1 MRRAAPLFLLALVAA
16 VLPAVPAP
24 PEEGTD
30 AAFDRATV
38 PAAGRQA
45 AILTVPRFG
54 RYAVTVKSAQGTG
67 LQVVDRMAGPG
78 PIEGS
83 AGERDG
89 RLDVLLE
96 RGEYKVL
103 THGHA
108 KASGEAS
115 LAVRTFVEKHA
126 PRAPLLVELKR
137 VEGTLDDFEQL
148 SYWIEV
154 KERRMLTFEAAGR
167 NLADLRL
174 WKDGNWLAE
183 PVPAAQVIQP
193 TLGKALRFCRLAADV
208 EPGVYLLTAYGGPPQ
223 PWAEDDG
230 GHPFHLR
237 FGVPYLGH
245 AGRARHTIG
254 PLGTDRFIV
263 AASTNYLRL
272 ELPEPR
278 AASLEVGTWDPD
290 NPFAAAEQSA
300 AITKKS
306 LPPVAEIESESRDEK
321 PHIVTVTGAEGQPY
335 VLQHFEAR
343 DEYTFDGDADYWIST
358 VHSGKPEDSVDA
370 TGIVTRRRVRTGERP
385 GPVEPFLA
393 ETVLLDGK
401 TGWARH
407 ANLLDTLTVFLQVK
421 EAGSYQI
428 LSKGAEARFRIEPF
442 LTTRPARY
450 EPPAFQGPGSMWNLD
465 AGFFVLTVEPVKKGI
480 LDVAVRPSGLV
491 DFVLE
496 KVGLGRDVPGRPV
509 RPAVRFGKVGLESGF
524 SYTLYLNRQPQV
536 RAGVI
541 LRRLPLDLTNPLALA
556 QQAGETVTVPFEAK
570 EASTLR
576 AEAEDGTLIDL
587 AVDGGAPQQTV
598 AIEAGT
604 HTVTIRSGGDNT
616 ALYSLI
622 LEPARLQA
630 KAPLPLLPD
639 AALAALPDFP
649 VLTDE
654 ASRSFDLDRGASA
667 TFLLRASAPALYR
680 LQSTGLLATEGNVR
694 TRTVTSL
701 ERESQNG
708 VGRNFLVQPYLREG
722 DYQLTVSA
730 QGLSTGHLG
739 VTLSRTRLIEGGF
752 ITSGLP
758 ARTSLPAGE
767 AVAYRFAITKPGEFR
782 LRALGR
788 GREFRFRLEDKD
800 GWPIETPSIT
810 ADLTRYYEPGRYR
823 VVILPEATDARVLT
837 VIEPSTRTLRYQ
849 AHGPHRLPLARRV
862 DHVWLE
868 PGEGETRAPDV
879 WELNIPAAIDAT
891 VELTGE
897 MQGNLLRVADD
908 GSTSVIAT
916 IPPGRGWKGALEAGR
931 NRLEVTCVRTNN
943 RAPYQVALWPE
954 QLVAGLDREIQ
965 APAAVVV
972 SVGRTSVVDLSSFGT
987 ADVRARLED
996 SNGRLVAT
1004 SDDRP
1009 DDWNFLIARSL
1020 TAGKYRLRV
1029 DPVGTAKAR
1038 VTVSMRVPT
1047 ETEKTT
1053 LALPAQADVSLGR
1066 TSHLFPLAVPPD
1078 GSLFLA
1084 AARSAESV
1092 GLALEAL
1099 TDDAW
1104 RTLGTSTGHSAHL
1117 EIPLGLSGSGEASP
1131 SRYRL
1136 RLWSLDRRDSPVR
1149 LTAAAIP
1156 AKRVS
1161 EAQLRAGVEMTPVA
1175 GITPSVGAAAI
1186 VLERPGLLRVEGE
1199 RSALRWSS
1207 AHGQPCREVSGDLLA
1222 ATGPLAWVVADLPS
1236 RPSFSLRAARVTVSP
1251 GPGVQIALP
1260 AERPVMADVAP
1271 SGGGPLL
1278 LMASSRTAQPGVRLV
1293 EAGSTSDPS
1302 GIMALGP
1309 GYAVAVA
1316 LGPRRPA
1323 ALLWAA
1329 SPVDEPPEVRLQPW
1343 SFASPERER
1352 ASGGAFDG
1360 SLDGVRARALAL
1372 DSGPKRVHL
1381 ALGEGM
1387 VAALSKDDE
1396 VESVHWAGGPPFVE
1410 SIETQADR
1418 LTLLHIGEGEDRFSI
1433 EILPL
1438 AEADQEPSLSMGR
1451 AHERA
1456 HVRAGTQRIR
1466 VAATAAPATLHVRG
1480 ASGESVF
1487 VGARG
1492 QVARGTDLPVDP
1504 GGGTLLVPHGPG
1516 WLLSWIDRPGEEAQG
1531 LWAEERPAEV
1541 VAVKPPASVVLGGD
1555 ARAFRVETAEPVM
1568 LHLRTAAPAATLL
1581 RRAEGP
1587 PDVEVHASGAVRDAY
1602 LPAGGAEL
1610 LLRALAGG
1618 TLSGIAEITTTPV
1631 TPIGEGLGPEV
1642 LLAPGA
1648 TRLFSFTVAREGPVG
1663 VGVRASADVV
1673 QTTLLTSAGR
1683 SLGSGVVQMP
1693 TLTAGTYLLALHA
1706 PEDASPVRARP
1717 AIAGLKTP
1725 DTGPPEEVIR
1735 QYLEPQEAPPSFTAT
1750 HVAAPASEA
1759 TEGEAADFEHPIED
1773 APYEEAIPEEPLE
1786 DEGAS

>member
-1 MRRAAPLFLLALVAA
+1 LLALGAA
-16 VLPAVPAP
+16 VLAAASVP
-24 PEEGTD
+24 PEGGSD
-30 AAFDRATV
+30 ATFDRATV
-38 PAAGRQA
+38 PAAGKQS

-54 RYAVTVKSAQGTG
+54 RYALTVKSSQGTG

-78 PIEGS
+78 PIDGS

-103 THGHA
+103 THGHT

-126 PRAPLLVELKR
+126 LRAPLLVELKP
-137 VEGTLDDFEQL
+137 VERTLSDFEQL

-154 KERRMLTFEAAGR
+154 KDRRTLNFEAAGR
-167 NLADLRL
+167 SLADLRL

-183 PVPAAQVIQP
+183 PVPTMQVIQP
-193 TLGKALRFCRLAADV
+193 TLGKPLRLCRLAADV
-208 EPGVYLLTAYGGPPQ
+208 EPGLYRLTAYGGPAQ

-237 FGVPYLGH
+237 FGIPYLGV

-254 PLGTDRFIV
+254 PLGTDRFLV
-263 AASTNYLRL
+263 APKANYLRL
-272 ELPEPR
+272 ELPEAGP
-278 AASLEVGTWDPD
+278 ATLEVGTWDPD

-306 LPPVAEIESESRDEK
+306 LPPVAEIDSASQDEK
-321 PHIVTVTGAEGQPY
+321 PHVVTITAAFGQPY
-335 VLQHFEAR
+335 TLQHFEVR

-358 VHSGKPEDSVDA
+358 VHSGQPEDSADV

-385 GPVEPFLA
+385 GPIEPFLS
-393 ETVLLDGK
+393 ETVSLDAR
-401 TGWARH
+401 TGWARR
-407 ANLLDTLTVFLQVK
+407 ANLLETLTVFLQVK

-442 LTTRPARY
+442 LTIRPARY
-450 EPPAFQGPGSMWNLD
+450 EPPAFQGPGSTWNLD

-480 LDVAVRPSGLV
+480 LDVAIRPSGLV

-509 RPAVRFGKVGLESGF
+509 RPALRFGKVGLESDF

-541 LRRLPLDLTNPLALA
+541 LRRLPLDLTQPLALA
-556 QQAGETVTVPFEAK
+556 QQAGETVTVPFEAR

-598 AIEAGT
+598 AIEAGA
-604 HTVTIRSGGDNT
+604 HTVTIRSVRDKS

-630 KAPLPLLPD
+630 KTPLPLLPD

-654 ASRSFDLDRGASA
+654 APRSFDLDRGASA

-680 LQSTGLLATEGNVR
+680 LQSTGLMATEGNVR

-701 ERESQNG
+701 ARESQNG

-739 VTLSRTRLIEGGF
+739 VGLSRTPLLEGGF

-758 ARTSLPAGE
+758 ARISLPAGS

-788 GREFRFRLEDKD
+788 GRDFRFRLEDKD
-800 GWPIETPSIT
+800 GWPIETPSIA

-823 VVILPEATDARVLT
+823 VVILPESTDARVVT
-837 VIEPSTRTLRYQ
+837 AIEPSTRTLRYQ

-891 VELTGE
+891 MELTGE
-897 MQGNLLRVADD
+897 MQGSLLRIGED
-908 GSTSVIAT
+908 GSTSAVAAV
-916 IPPGRGWKGALEAGR
+916 PPGRGWKGVLETGR
-931 NRLEVTCVRTNN
+931 YRLEVTCVRTNN

-954 QLVAGLDREIQ
+954 QLVSGLDREVQ
-965 APAAVVV
+965 APADVPV
-972 SVGRTSVVDLSSFGT
+972 SVGQTSVVDLSSFGT

-996 SNGRLVAT
+996 SDGRLVAV

-1029 DPVGTAKAR
+1029 NPVGTEKAR
-1038 VTVSMRVPT
+1038 VTVSMRVPR
-1047 ETEKTT
+1047 EAEKPG
-1053 LALPAQADVSLGR
+1053 LALPAKADVTLGR
-1066 TSHLFPLAVPPD
+1066 TSHLFPLAVTPD
-1078 GSLFLA
+1078 GALFLA

-1099 TDDAW
+1099 TDDVW
-1104 RTLGTSTGHSAHL
+1104 RTLGSSTGRNAHL
-1117 EIPLGLSGSGEASP
+1117 EIPLARSGSGGAWASP

-1161 EAQLRAGVEMTPVA
+1161 EAQLRAGVELTPVA
-1175 GITPSVGAAAI
+1175 GITPAVGAAAI

-1207 AHGQPCREVSGDLLA
+1207 AHGQPCGEVAGDLLA

-1236 RPSFSLRAARVTVSP
+1236 RPSFPLRATRVTVSP

-1260 AERPVMADVAP
+1260 AELPVSADVAP

-1278 LMASSRTAQPGVRLV
+1278 LIASSRTAQPGVRLL
-1293 EAGSTSDPS
+1293 EAGATSGPS
-1302 GIMALGP
+1302 GIMAPGLGS
-1309 GYAVAVA
+1309 AVAVT
-1316 LGPRRPA
+1316 LRPRRPA
-1323 ALLWAA
+1323 ALVWAA
-1329 SPVDEPPEVRLQPW
+1329 SPADEPPEVRLQPW
-1343 SFASPERER
+1343 SFAAPERER
-1352 ASGGAFDG
+1352 ASGGTFEG

-1418 LTLLHIGEGEDRFSI
+1418 LTLLHIGEGQDRFAI

-1438 AEADQEPSLSMGR
+1438 AEADQEPPLSMGR

-1480 ASGESVF
+1480 ASRESVF
-1487 VGARG
+1487 VGADG
-1492 QVARGTDLPVDP
+1492 QVARGRDLPVDP

-1516 WLLSWIDRPGEEAQG
+1516 WLLAWIDRPGEEAQG

-1541 VAVKPPASVVLGGD
+1541 VAVKPPASVVLGGE
-1555 ARAFRVETAEPVM
+1555 ARAFRLEAAEPAM

-1581 RRAEGP
+1581 RRAEGV
-1587 PDVEVHASGAVRDAY
+1587 PDVEVHAGGVVRDAY

-1648 TRLFSFTVAREGPVG
+1648 TRLFSFTVARDGPVG

-1683 SLGSGVVQMP
+1683 SLGSGVVQMT
-1693 TLTAGTYLLALHA
+1693 TLTAGTYLLSLHA
-1706 PEDASPVRARP
+1706 PEDASPIRARP

-1735 QYLEPQEAPPSFTAT
+1735 QYLEPEEAPPSFTAT
-1750 HVAAPASEA
+1750 HVETPASEVV
-1759 TEGEAADFEHPIED
+1759 EGEAADQEHPLED
-1773 APYEEAIPEEPLE
+1773 IGYDEAIPEEPLE